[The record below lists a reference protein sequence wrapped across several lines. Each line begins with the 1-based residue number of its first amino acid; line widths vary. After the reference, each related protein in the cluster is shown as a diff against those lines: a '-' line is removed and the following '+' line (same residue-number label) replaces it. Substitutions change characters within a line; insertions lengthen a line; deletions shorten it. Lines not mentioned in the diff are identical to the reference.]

1 MKSRTRPLKR
11 KLLGLAVLP
20 ALIMF
25 LVLLFFFTSARIADA
40 RHELFSNSQ
49 MLADNLA
56 PALEYAVVSGN
67 TRLLNQILER
77 AFDGSRAEWI
87 RVTDIGGRVM
97 GSISHSSFAEGTPAD
112 VFEADILQQ
121 PLDMN
126 TDRNDGWFEPTF
138 GFSGSTIRL
147 GTVEVG
153 VSSKVLSDRQ
163 NDILWSS
170 AIVGFALLL
179 FTLLIS
185 RRSLDEL
192 VEPIQLLSQR
202 IEAMTKGDY
211 RQPPAVSGTQS
222 LEVAKLENQLNT
234 LARHLESLKTSREQV
249 LSATENAREKAE
261 AANRA
266 KSEFLAVMSHEL
278 RTPINGILG
287 MLELI
292 GEEPLSPEQE
302 DYLKTARGSSED
314 LLTIINDILDI
325 SRMDRGKLALDTTSF
340 DVHQLIQN
348 CVATYRHLAE
358 NQNLTLN
365 LRFMGSW
372 PDAPLVKGDP
382 VRFRKILAGLLD
394 NAIKFTDQ
402 GGIQV
407 QAECQYLE
415 DNCVVL
421 RYTVQD
427 SGSGIPSDRLSEIF
441 KTFEQLDS
449 SHSRQHGGTG
459 IGLALVQ
466 KLVELMG
473 GNVKL
478 DSDLGIGSSF
488 SVEIPFELEEDLNDN
503 KDVSAAPSPVH
514 SRNSTSARALV
525 VEDNPVNQRVASAL
539 MNRLGF
545 ETDAVSNG
553 RDALDRFCS
562 GQFNYQVVLMDCQ
575 MPIMDGYEATRGM
588 RDWESQNGHSR
599 VPIIALTADVL
610 PGTKAS
616 CHSAGMDDYLAKPVR
631 KDQLRMILSR
641 WLDI

>member
-1 MKSRTRPLKR
+1 MKPRTRPLKR
-11 KLLGLAVLP
+11 RLLGLAVLP

-40 RHELFSNSQ
+40 RNELFSNSQ
-49 MLADNLA
+49 LLADNLA

-67 TRLLNQILER
+67 SQMLNQIIGR
-77 AFDGSRAEWI
+77 AFDGSRADWI

-97 GSISHSSFAEGTPAD
+97 GSISDETIPERSAVD

-121 PLDMN
+121 PLEMN
-126 TDRNDGWFEPTF
+126 ADRAGGWFEPTF
-138 GFSGSTIRL
+138 GFTGSTIRL

-153 VSSKVLSDRQ
+153 VSPDVLSDRQ
-163 NDILWSS
+163 SDILWSS
-170 AIVGFALLL
+170 AIVGLALLL

-192 VEPIQLLSQR
+192 VEPMQLLSQR

-211 RQPPAVSGTQS
+211 RQPASFSGTQS
-222 LEVAKLENQLNT
+222 LEVAKLESQLNT
-234 LARHLESLKTSREQV
+234 LAKHLESLKSSREQIL
-249 LSATENAREKAE
+249 LSTEIAREKAE

-278 RTPINGILG
+278 RTPINGVLG

-292 GEEPLSPEQE
+292 GEEPLTSEQE
-302 DYLKTARGSSED
+302 DYLKTARRSSED

-340 DVHQLIQN
+340 DANQLIQN
-348 CVATYRHLAE
+348 CVASYRHLAE
-358 NQNLTLN
+358 QQGLELN

-372 PDAPLVKGDP
+372 PENTLVKGDP
-382 VRFRKILAGLLD
+382 VRFRKILVGLLD

-402 GGIQV
+402 GSIQV
-407 QAECQYLE
+407 QAEWQYLE
-415 DNCVVL
+415 DNCAVL

-427 SGSGIPSDRLSEIF
+427 SGSGIPSNRLSEIF

-473 GNVKL
+473 GHVNL

-488 SVEIPFELEEDLNDN
+488 SVEIPFELEENPNEDHHT
-503 KDVSAAPSPVH
+503 ATSPILAQT
-514 SRNSTSARALV
+514 RNPGASRALV

-539 MNRLGF
+539 MSRLGF

-575 MPIMDGYEATRGM
+575 MPVMDGYEATRGM
-588 RDWESQNGHSR
+588 REWESQNGHSR

-610 PGTKAS
+610 PGTKTA
-616 CHSAGMDDYLAKPVR
+616 CHSAGMDDYLPKPVR
-631 KDQLRMILSR
+631 KDQLRVILSR